1 MQMNLEFSALIED
14 TDISSFGLIAA
25 VSSANDCKDED
36 FDRVIQILDESGDE
50 VNITQDKLFQVFD
63 QHGLNN
69 FIL

>member
-1 MQMNLEFSALIED
+1 MQMDFEFDSLIED

-25 VSSANDCKDED
+25 VSSAKDCNDED

-50 VNITQDKLFQVFD
+50 VNITQDKLFQIFD